1 MATANISR
9 TASGS
14 VPEASMP
21 TKGDDADEADDQ
33 AGAPAPVEALVGAEE
48 AVADGGDQRRGGDE
62 QTGE

>member
-1 MATANISR
+1 
-9 TASGS
+9 
-14 VPEASMP
+14 MP